1 MDAAS
6 LGAGTNVSFTL
17 NNSFISANDT
27 LVLTISGGATVAAY
41 NVWVNSLGTGTA
53 SITLRNTTGGALSEA
68 VIINFALIHCL

>member
-1 MDAAS
+1 
-6 LGAGTNVSFTL
+6 
-17 NNSFISANDT
+17 
-27 LVLTISGGATVAAY
+27 VAAY